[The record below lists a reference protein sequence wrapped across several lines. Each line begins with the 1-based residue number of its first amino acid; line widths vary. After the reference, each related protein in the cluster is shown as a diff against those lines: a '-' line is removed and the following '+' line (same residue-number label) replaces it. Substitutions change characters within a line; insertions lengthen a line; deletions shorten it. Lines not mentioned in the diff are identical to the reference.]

1 MIKLG
6 YTQTSRDENGPV
18 FFFEDNGSKYRL
30 RLAGN
35 PILLIEWYYNML
47 WGEDF
52 MLTYKSV
59 KDWTK
64 VNPEHKHILKEA
76 TEKVAEFFRATLEIQ
91 NKKKSLLVIY
101 KG

>member
-6 YTQTSRDENGPV
+6 YTQTSRDENWPV

-35 PILLIEWYYNML
+35 PILLLEGYYNL
-47 WGEDF
+47 FGWENF
-52 MLTYKSV
+52 MLTYKAIKEWTTIDAKS
-59 KDWTK
+59 KD
-64 VNPEHKHILKEA
+64 ILKKA
-76 TEKVAEFFRATLEIQ
+76 TEQVVLFTKAVLEIQ

>member
-35 PILLIEWYYNML
+35 PILLLEWYYNL
-47 WGEDF
+47 LGWEDF
-52 MLTYKSV
+52 MITYKSIKEGKPV
-59 KDWTK
+59 DKKNVD
-64 VNPEHKHILKEA
+64 ILKKA
-76 TEKVAEFFRATLEIQ
+76 TEQVAFFTKAVLEIQ